1 MLFRRRAGFRFVTA
15 LAPLPSSLELV
26 LSAHGRLVDWSKAQP
41 LAIEAA
47 AEAMAPAT
55 KAAIVADL
63 KCYLRWCLLQR
74 PIATAVPASPE
85 TLVLY
90 LRWLARSSDTRAAAK
105 PATLAR
111 RLASIAR
118 VHRILG
124 FGDSEALPTQ
134 AGMVRDT
141 LKGIRRKVGVRQ
153 RQAAPLRFG
162 RTMPEPGTLPA
173 PGAPSSAEPEPG
185 GQGDPGSQPTLG
197 SQPAPGLRAEPGGLT
212 IESLLAACAT
222 DLVGL
227 RDAALCSMAYDAG
240 LRVSEL
246 VAATVADLRRL
257 ADGSG
262 RLTIPRSKTDQE
274 GAGSVVWLSAET
286 MDRLSAWLTA
296 SAIADGP
303 VFRRIN
309 ILTHKGAEEGEAIL
323 RHHIGANS
331 LTRQGVVSILRRRA
345 AAAIAD
351 GHAEPGEGA
360 VAALSAH
367 SFRVGLTQD
376 LFAAG
381 EDGAGIALALRWS
394 SPTTALGY
402 ARELAAGSNA
412 AARVIGRMRRGEA
425 KA

>member
-1 MLFRRRAGFRFVTA
+1 MTELV
-15 LAPLPSSLELV
+15 PLPSALELV

-47 AEAMAPAT
+47 ADAMAPAT

-90 LRWLARSSDTRAAAK
+90 LRWLARSTETRAAAK

-141 LKGIRRKVGVRQ
+141 LKGIRRKAGGRQ
-153 RQAAPLRFG
+153 RQAAPLRLG
-162 RTMPEPGTLPA
+162 RVMPERG
-173 PGAPSSAEPEPG
+173 GPSSTEPEPDREG
-185 GQGDPGSQPTLG
+185 
-197 SQPAPGLRAEPGGLT
+197 EPGGLS

-274 GAGSVVWLSAET
+274 GEGAIVWLSAET

-296 SAIADGP
+296 SGFADGP

-309 ILTHKGAEEGEAIL
+309 ILTHKGADEGETIL
-323 RHHIGANS
+323 SHHIGGHA

-345 AAAIAD
+345 TAAIAD

-412 AARVIGRMRRGEA
+412 AARVIGRMRRGDA
-425 KA
+425 KG

>member
-1 MLFRRRAGFRFVTA
+1 MTE

-26 LSAHGRLVDWSKAQP
+26 LAAHGRLVDWSKAKP

-47 AEAMAPAT
+47 GEAMAPAT
-55 KAAIVADL
+55 KAAIVSDL
-63 KCYLRWCLLQR
+63 KCVLRWCMVQR

-90 LRWLARSSDTRAAAK
+90 LRWLARATETRAAAK
-105 PATLAR
+105 PATLSR

-124 FGDSEALPTQ
+124 YGDSEALPTQ

-141 LKGIRRKVGVRQ
+141 MKGIRRKVGGRQ
-153 RQAAPLRFG
+153 RQAAPLRYG
-162 RTMPEPGTLPA
+162 QAM
-173 PGAPSSAEPEPG
+173 SSADVAPE
-185 GQGDPGSQPTLG
+185 
-197 SQPAPGLRAEPGGLT
+197 GLT
-212 IESLLAACAT
+212 IESLLSACGD

-227 RDAALCSMAYDAG
+227 RDASLCSMAYDAG

-246 VAATVADLRRL
+246 VAATIADLRRL

-274 GAGSVVWLSAET
+274 GEGAIVWLSAET

-296 SAIADGP
+296 SGIADGP

-309 ILTHKGAEEGEAIL
+309 ILTHKGADEGETIL
-323 RHHIGANS
+323 SHHMGGHV

-345 AAAIAD
+345 TAAIAD

>member
-1 MLFRRRAGFRFVTA
+1 MTE

-74 PIATAVPASPE
+74 PIATAVPAAPE

-90 LRWLARSSDTRAAAK
+90 LRWLARSTETRAAAK

-141 LKGIRRKVGVRQ
+141 LKGIRRKAGVRQ
-153 RQAAPLRFG
+153 RQAAPLRLG
-162 RTMPEPGTLPA
+162 RAMPE
-173 PGAPSSAEPEPG
+173 PGAPSSAEPEPDG
-185 GQGDPGSQPTLG
+185 EG
-197 SQPAPGLRAEPGGLT
+197 EPGGLT
-212 IESLLAACAT
+212 IESLLAACST

-227 RDAALCSMAYDAG
+227 RDAALCSMAYDGG

-246 VAATVADLRRL
+246 VAATVADLRL
-257 ADGSG
+257 MTDGSG

-274 GAGSVVWLSAET
+274 GAGAIVWLSAET

-296 SAIADGP
+296 SGIADGP

-309 ILTHKGAEEGEAIL
+309 ILTHKGADEGETVL
-323 RHHIGANS
+323 SHHIGGHA

-345 AAAIAD
+345 AAAIEE
-351 GHAEPGEGA
+351 GHAVVEPGQDA

>member
-1 MLFRRRAGFRFVTA
+1 MTD

-26 LSAHGRLVDWSKAQP
+26 LAAHGRLIDWRKATP
-41 LAIEAA
+41 LRLEAA
-47 AEAMAPAT
+47 VDAMAPAT

-63 KCYLRWCLLQR
+63 KCYLRWCMLQR

-141 LKGIRRKVGVRQ
+141 LKGVRRKAGTRQ
-153 RQAAPLRFG
+153 RQAAPLRYG
-162 RTMPEPGTLPA
+162 QAM
-173 PGAPSSAEPEPG
+173 SSA
-185 GQGDPGSQPTLG
+185 DV
-197 SQPAPGLRAEPGGLT
+197 APDGLT
-212 IESLLAACAT
+212 IETLLAACGD

-246 VAATVADLRRL
+246 VAASVADLRL
-257 ADGSG
+257 VADGSG
-262 RLTIPRSKTDQE
+262 RLTIRRSKTDQE
-274 GAGSVVWLSAET
+274 GEGSVVWLSAET

-296 SAIADGP
+296 SAIAEGP

-309 ILTHKGAEEGEAIL
+309 ILTHRGGGDGETIL
-323 RHHIGANS
+323 SHHIGANG

-351 GHAEPGEGA
+351 GHAVIEPGLNA

-412 AARVIGRMRRGEA
+412 AARVIGQMRGQQR
-425 KA
+425 

>member
-1 MLFRRRAGFRFVTA
+1 MTE

-26 LSAHGRLVDWSKAQP
+26 LSAHGRLVDWSKAKP
-41 LAIEAA
+41 LGLEAA

-90 LRWLARSSDTRAAAK
+90 LRWLARSTETRAAAK

-141 LKGIRRKVGVRQ
+141 LKGIRRKSGVRQ
-153 RQAAPLRFG
+153 RQAAPLRLG
-162 RTMPEPGTLPA
+162 RAM
-173 PGAPSSAEPEPG
+173 SAAETESG
-185 GQGDPGSQPTLG
+185 RDGDPGD
-197 SQPAPGLRAEPGGLT
+197 LT
-212 IESLLAACAT
+212 IESLLAACGE

-227 RDAALCSMAYDAG
+227 RDAAICSMAYDAG

-246 VAATVADLRRL
+246 VAAAVTDLRL
-257 ADGSG
+257 VGDGSG
-262 RLTIPRSKTDQE
+262 RLSIPRSKTDQE
-274 GAGSVVWLSAET
+274 GEGSVVWLSAET
-286 MDRLSAWLTA
+286 MERLSAWLTA
-296 SAIADGP
+296 STIADGP

-309 ILTHKGAEEGEAIL
+309 ILSHKGAEVGETVL
-323 RHHIGANS
+323 RHHIGGHA

-345 AAAIAD
+345 TAAIAD
-351 GHAEPGEGA
+351 GHAEPGEDA

>member
-1 MLFRRRAGFRFVTA
+1 MTE

-47 AEAMAPAT
+47 ADAMAPAT

-63 KCYLRWCLLQR
+63 KCYLRWCMLQR

-90 LRWLARSSDTRAAAK
+90 LRWLARASDTRAAAK
-105 PATLAR
+105 PATLSR

-124 FGDSEALPTQ
+124 YGDTEALPTQ

-141 LKGIRRKVGVRQ
+141 LKGVRRKAGARQ
-153 RQAAPLRFG
+153 RQAAPLRYG
-162 RTMPEPGTLPA
+162 RPMTAVDAAPA
-173 PGAPSSAEPEPG
+173 
-185 GQGDPGSQPTLG
+185 
-197 SQPAPGLRAEPGGLT
+197 GLT
-212 IESLLAACAT
+212 IESLIAACGD

-246 VAATVADLRRL
+246 VAATVADLRL
-257 ADGSG
+257 MADGSG
-262 RLTIPRSKTDQE
+262 RLTIPRSKTDQDGE
-274 GAGSVVWLSAET
+274 GSVVWLSAET
-286 MDRLSAWLTA
+286 MRRLSAWLTA
-296 SAIADGP
+296 SAIAEGP

-309 ILTHKGAEEGEAIL
+309 ILTHHGADEGETIL
-323 RHHIGANS
+323 THHIGAYG

-351 GHAEPGEGA
+351 GHAVIEPGQDA

-412 AARVIGRMRRGEA
+412 AARVIGNMRGGGAEPAKRAAKSEA
-425 KA
+425 DMTEVRDDER

>member
-1 MLFRRRAGFRFVTA
+1 MSE

-63 KCYLRWCLLQR
+63 KCYLRWCMLQR

-90 LRWLARSSDTRAAAK
+90 LRWLARASDTRTAAK
-105 PATLAR
+105 PATLSR

-124 FGDSEALPTQ
+124 YGDTEALPTQ

-141 LKGIRRKVGVRQ
+141 LKGIRRKAGARQ
-153 RQAAPLRFG
+153 RQAAPLRLG
-162 RTMPEPGTLPA
+162 RTM
-173 PGAPSSAEPEPG
+173 SSAEPEPG
-185 GQGDPGSQPTLG
+185 GEG
-197 SQPAPGLRAEPGGLT
+197 EPGELT
-212 IESLLAACAT
+212 IESLLAACGD

-246 VAATVADLRRL
+246 VAATVADLRL
-257 ADGSG
+257 LSDGSG

-274 GAGSVVWLSAET
+274 GEGSVVWLSAET
-286 MDRLSAWLTA
+286 MRRLSGWLTA
-296 SAIADGP
+296 SAIADGA

-309 ILTHKGAEEGEAIL
+309 ILTHKGDEEGHTVL
-323 RHHIGANS
+323 SHHIGTHGLS
-331 LTRQGVVSILRRRA
+331 RQGVVSILRRRA
-345 AAAIAD
+345 TTAIVD
-351 GHAEPGEGA
+351 GHARIEPGQDA

-394 SPTTALGY
+394 SATTALGY

-412 AARVIGRMRRGEA
+412 AARVIGRIRGGHGQPLTRPG
-425 KA
+425 

>member
-1 MLFRRRAGFRFVTA
+1 MTE

-47 AEAMAPAT
+47 ADAMAPAT

-63 KCYLRWCLLQR
+63 KCYLRWCMLQR
-74 PIATAVPASPE
+74 PIVTAVPATPE

-90 LRWLARSSDTRAAAK
+90 LRWLSRSSETRAAAK

-124 FGDSEALPTQ
+124 YGDTEALPTQ

-141 LKGIRRKVGVRQ
+141 LKGIRRKAVSRQ

-162 RTMPEPGTLPA
+162 A
-173 PGAPSSAEPEPG
+173 PMSSAEPEPG
-185 GQGDPGSQPTLG
+185 G
-197 SQPAPGLRAEPGGLT
+197 LT
-212 IESLLAACAT
+212 IQGLLAACGD

-227 RDAALCSMAYDAG
+227 RDAALVSMTYDAG

-246 VAATVADLRRL
+246 VAATVSDLSRL
-257 ADGSG
+257 GDGSG
-262 RLTIPRSKTDQE
+262 RFEIRRSKTDQDGE
-274 GAGSVVWLSAET
+274 GSVVWLSAET
-286 MDRLSAWLTA
+286 MDRLSAWLVA
-296 SAIADGP
+296 SGIEDGP

-309 ILTHKGAEEGEAIL
+309 ILTRDNGGGQQQLTHYLGASG
-323 RHHIGANS
+323 
-331 LTRQGVVSILRRRA
+331 LTRQGVVAILRRVA
-345 AAAIAD
+345 TTAIAD
-351 GHAEPGEGA
+351 GHIAVPPGEEADA
-360 VAALSAH
+360 VQALSAH

-394 SPTTALGY
+394 SATTALRY

-412 AARVIGRMRRGEA
+412 AARVVGRVRSSKTSGQC
-425 KA
+425 

>member
-1 MLFRRRAGFRFVTA
+1 MSE

-47 AEAMAPAT
+47 ADAMAPAT

-63 KCYLRWCLLQR
+63 KCYLRWCMLQR

-90 LRWLARSSDTRAAAK
+90 LRWLARAGDTRAAAK
-105 PATLAR
+105 PATLSR

-124 FGDSEALPTQ
+124 YGDTEALPTQ

-141 LKGIRRKVGVRQ
+141 LKGIRRKAGARQ
-153 RQAAPLRFG
+153 RQAAPLRYG
-162 RTMPEPGTLPA
+162 RAMTTVDVA
-173 PGAPSSAEPEPG
+173 P
-185 GQGDPGSQPTLG
+185 D
-197 SQPAPGLRAEPGGLT
+197 GLT
-212 IESLLAACAT
+212 IECLIAACGD

-246 VAATVADLRRL
+246 VAATVADLRL
-257 ADGSG
+257 IADGSG
-262 RLTIPRSKTDQE
+262 RLTIPRSKTDQDGE
-274 GAGSVVWLSAET
+274 GSVVWLSAET
-286 MDRLSAWLTA
+286 MRRLSAWLTR
-296 SAIADGP
+296 SAIAEGA

-309 ILTHKGAEEGEAIL
+309 ILTHHGAHEGETVL
-323 RHHIGANS
+323 THHIGAHG

-351 GHAEPGEGA
+351 GHAVIESGQDA

-412 AARVIGRMRRGEA
+412 AARVIGQMRGR
-425 KA
+425 

>member
-1 MLFRRRAGFRFVTA
+1 MTE

-63 KCYLRWCLLQR
+63 KCFLRWCLLQR

-90 LRWLARSSDTRAAAK
+90 LRWLARATETRAAAK

-141 LKGIRRKVGVRQ
+141 LKGIRRKAGVRQ
-153 RQAAPLRFG
+153 RQAAPLRLG
-162 RTMPEPGTLPA
+162 RAMPE
-173 PGAPSSAEPEPG
+173 PGAPSSVEPEPG
-185 GQGDPGSQPTLG
+185 GQGDPG

-246 VAATVADLRRL
+246 VAATVADLRL
-257 ADGSG
+257 VGDGSG

-274 GAGSVVWLSAET
+274 GEGAIVWLSAET

-296 SAIADGP
+296 SGIADGA

-309 ILTHKGAEEGEAIL
+309 ILPHKGVEDGETIL
-323 RHHIGANS
+323 RHHIGANG
-331 LTRQGVVSILRRRA
+331 LTRQGVVSILRSRA
-345 AAAIAD
+345 TKAIAD
-351 GHAEPGEGA
+351 GFAVIEPGQDP

>member
-1 MLFRRRAGFRFVTA
+1 MTA

-47 AEAMAPAT
+47 ADAMAPAT

-63 KCYLRWCLLQR
+63 KCYLRWCMLQR
-74 PIATAVPASPE
+74 PIVTAVPASPE

-90 LRWLARSSDTRAAAK
+90 LRWLARSTETRAAAK

-141 LKGIRRKVGVRQ
+141 LKGIRRKAGVRQ
-153 RQAAPLRFG
+153 RQAAPLRLG
-162 RTMPEPGTLPA
+162 RAMPE
-173 PGAPSSAEPEPG
+173 PGAPSSAEPEPDG
-185 GQGDPGSQPTLG
+185 EG
-197 SQPAPGLRAEPGGLT
+197 EPGGLT
-212 IESLLAACAT
+212 IESLLAACST

-227 RDAALCSMAYDAG
+227 RDAALCSMAYDGG

-246 VAATVADLRRL
+246 VAATVADLRL
-257 ADGSG
+257 MTDGSG

-274 GAGSVVWLSAET
+274 GAGAIVWLSAET

-296 SAIADGP
+296 SGIADGP

-309 ILTHKGAEEGEAIL
+309 ILTHKGADEGETVL
-323 RHHIGANS
+323 SHHIGGHA

-345 AAAIAD
+345 AAAIEE
-351 GHAEPGEGA
+351 GHAVVEPGQDA

>member
-1 MLFRRRAGFRFVTA
+1 MTE

-26 LSAHGRLVDWSKAQP
+26 LAAHGRLVDWSKAQP

-47 AEAMAPAT
+47 ADAMAPAT

-63 KCYLRWCLLQR
+63 KCFLRWCMLQR
-74 PIATAVPASPE
+74 PIATAVPATPG

-90 LRWLARSSDTRAAAK
+90 LRWLARASDTRAAAK

-141 LKGIRRKVGVRQ
+141 LKGIRRKAGVRQ
-153 RQAAPLRFG
+153 RQAAPLRLG
-162 RTMPEPGTLPA
+162 RAMPE
-173 PGAPSSAEPEPG
+173 PGAPSSAEPEPDG
-185 GQGDPGSQPTLG
+185 EG
-197 SQPAPGLRAEPGGLT
+197 EPGGLT
-212 IESLLAACAT
+212 IESLLAACST

-227 RDAALCSMAYDAG
+227 RDAALCSMAYDGG

-246 VAATVADLRRL
+246 VAATVADLRL
-257 ADGSG
+257 MTDGSG

-274 GAGSVVWLSAET
+274 GAGAIVWLSAET

-296 SAIADGP
+296 SGIADGP

-309 ILTHKGAEEGEAIL
+309 ILTHKGADEGETVL
-323 RHHIGANS
+323 SHHIGGHA

-345 AAAIAD
+345 AAAIEE
-351 GHAEPGEGA
+351 GHAVVEPGQDA

>member
-15 LAPLPSSLELV
+15 HAPLPSSLELV

-105 PATLAR
+105 PATLSR

-124 FGDSEALPTQ
+124 YGDSEALPTQ

-141 LKGIRRKVGVRQ
+141 LKGIRRKVGVRP
-153 RQAAPLRFG
+153 RQAAPLRLG
-162 RTMPEPGTLPA
+162 RAM
-173 PGAPSSAEPEPG
+173 SAAESEPG
-185 GQGDPGSQPTLG
+185 GEG
-197 SQPAPGLRAEPGGLT
+197 EPVGLT
-212 IESLLAACAT
+212 IESLLAACGD

-246 VAATVADLRRL
+246 VAATVADLRL
-257 ADGSG
+257 VGDGSG

-274 GAGSVVWLSAET
+274 GEGSVVWLSAET
-286 MDRLSAWLTA
+286 MRRLSAWLTA
-296 SAIADGP
+296 SAIAEGP

-309 ILTHKGAEEGEAIL
+309 ILTHKGGEEGETIL
-323 RHHIGANS
+323 RHHIGANG
-331 LTRQGVVSILRRRA
+331 LTRQGVVVILRRRA

-351 GHAEPGEGA
+351 GHAAIEPGQDPVGG
-360 VAALSAH
+360 LSAH

-412 AARVIGRMRRGEA
+412 AARVLGQMRAGR
-425 KA
+425 

>member
-105 PATLAR
+105 PATLSR

-124 FGDSEALPTQ
+124 YGDSEALPTQ

-141 LKGIRRKVGVRQ
+141 LKGIRRKVGVRP
-153 RQAAPLRFG
+153 RQAAPLRLG
-162 RTMPEPGTLPA
+162 RAM
-173 PGAPSSAEPEPG
+173 SAAESEPG
-185 GQGDPGSQPTLG
+185 GEG
-197 SQPAPGLRAEPGGLT
+197 EPGGLT
-212 IESLLAACAT
+212 IESLLAACAD

-274 GAGSVVWLSAET
+274 GEGAIVWLSAET

-303 VFRRIN
+303 IFRRIN
-309 ILTHKGAEEGEAIL
+309 ILTHKGAEEGETIL
-323 RHHIGANS
+323 RHHIGGHA

-345 AAAIAD
+345 IAAIAD

-412 AARVIGRMRRGEA
+412 AARVIGQVRGRVGRNDRGAFRRQ
-425 KA
+425 

>member
-1 MLFRRRAGFRFVTA
+1 MTE

-26 LSAHGRLVDWSKAQP
+26 LAAHGRLVDWSKAQP

-47 AEAMAPAT
+47 ADAMAPAT

-63 KCYLRWCLLQR
+63 KCFLRWCLLQR
-74 PIATAVPASPE
+74 PIATAVPATPE

-90 LRWLARSSDTRAAAK
+90 LRWLARASDTRAAAK

-124 FGDSEALPTQ
+124 YGDTEALPTQ

-141 LKGIRRKVGVRQ
+141 LKGIRRKSGARQ
-153 RQAAPLRFG
+153 RQAAPLRYG
-162 RTMPEPGTLPA
+162 QAM
-173 PGAPSSAEPEPG
+173 SSA
-185 GQGDPGSQPTLG
+185 DV
-197 SQPAPGLRAEPGGLT
+197 APDGVT
-212 IESLLAACAT
+212 IEGLLAACGD

-246 VAATVADLRRL
+246 VAAKVEDLKRMS
-257 ADGSG
+257 DGSG
-262 RLTIPRSKTDQE
+262 RLDIRRSKTDQE
-274 GAGSVVWLSAET
+274 GEGSIVWLSAET
-286 MDRLSAWLTA
+286 MDRLSVWFTE
-296 SAIADGP
+296 SAIAEGP

-309 ILTHKGAEEGEAIL
+309 ILPYKGAEEGETIL
-323 RHHIGANS
+323 RHHIGANG

-345 AAAIAD
+345 TAAIEG
-351 GHAEPGEGA
+351 GHAAIEPGQDP
-360 VAALSAH
+360 VAAISAH

-412 AARVIGRMRRGEA
+412 AARVLGRVRGQ
-425 KA
+425 